1 MMTKEYRK
9 ILKEFADHIYERY
22 PDARVYAL
30 GFRARG
36 AATWESDFDVF
47 IVLSKGI
54 YKTGLLHRSQNFP
67 DYVNLRK
74 AEDFQNPVSESRT
87 DRLIISDLI
96 SNTQNRLT

>member
-47 IVLSKGI
+47 IVLSKGV
-54 YKTGLLHRSQNFP
+54 YKTRTSTSKSKFPGLCQFA
-67 DYVNLRK
+67 K
-74 AEDFQNPVSESRT
+74 G
-87 DRLIISDLI
+87 
-96 SNTQNRLT
+96 